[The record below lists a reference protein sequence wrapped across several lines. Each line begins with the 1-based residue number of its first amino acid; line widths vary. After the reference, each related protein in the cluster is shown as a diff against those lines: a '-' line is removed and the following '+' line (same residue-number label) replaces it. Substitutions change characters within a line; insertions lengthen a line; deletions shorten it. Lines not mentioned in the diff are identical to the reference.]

1 MKIKIIN
8 TSVRF
13 MLGFLLLISF
23 AGNSQKPSFNANTI
37 VNPYEGDFAYG
48 TNPGYYGGYNNN
60 ATSDKLMGDL
70 FAKGGFHSTRPALYD
85 YFLEQ
90 YGTNIRIPE
99 FKYFTETLGM
109 KEMTLFV
116 SGPSEEHRDTSTI
129 LCNGVRKRSKMF
141 KNLYTPIWITG
152 SDGKQTINPN
162 NYYAA
167 YVNKL
172 VTVYGSY
179 VKFYEVWNEPDFT
192 SGPNPYKPAGA
203 AGNWYDNGPNPCELD
218 NMYSDMASYVRTLR
232 ITYEVVK
239 SVDPSAFIT
248 TGGIGYESFL
258 DYMMKS
264 TDNPDGGKVTAAYPL
279 KAGAYFDVLS
289 YHMYPQYNLNKWD
302 NKISGFT
309 YSRHSDKAAQV
320 VFEFKDKLQSV
331 LARNGYNG
339 ATFPAKHYI
348 LTEVNIPRRTYTGK
362 DWIGSDEAQSNFI
375 IKTYIGSQKNEVRQM
390 YTYCLGDKTTADKS
404 LGSTDGMD
412 LMGMY
417 IDLNRA
423 TPATAQLS
431 PGGIGA
437 KTVSDFLYTYK
448 YDAVKTA
455 ALALPATV
463 DGGAFTKGAE
473 TRYVLWAKTA
483 TDLSE
488 IASAPYIFPAGLGV
502 KSITVRPSDNGV
514 KPSSV
519 LINGSAIVLTGTPA
533 FITVNSSGVATPAI
547 SVTAGGDKIVTLPIS
562 NITLQSTVSNSIATS
577 YIWTKKSG
585 PAITL
590 ANETTQNLTVSNLT
604 AGVYLFD
611 ITVKDGKGISAS
623 DQIQVNVV
631 ATANTQ
637 GPTPIPTISFKV
649 TFPKVTNM
657 NSWKDFAS
665 VTFYKS
671 AVRVQ
676 VESTNPDAVAS
687 VDFTMGTTKSTDGWA
702 TLVGSAPTNYCFHNT
717 YYSLEP
723 GTYTVNL
730 VVTDKKGIKTNSKA
744 VFTIANENPT
754 QARTEETNSTENS
767 SILSENGPYSI
778 YTLQGVLLTQGSGLF
793 DANSNNLASGIYII
807 KTPEKSVKFSIE
819 K

>member
-1 MKIKIIN
+1 
-8 TSVRF
+8 

-37 VNPYEGDFAYG
+37 VNPYDGDFAYG

-70 FAKGGFHSTRPALYD
+70 FAKGGFHTTRPALYD

-90 YGTNIRIPE
+90 YGTNIRVPE

-129 LCNGVRKRSKMF
+129 ICNGVRKRSKMF

-167 YVNKL
+167 YVYKL
-172 VTVYGSY
+172 VTVYGPY

-218 NMYSDMASYVRTLR
+218 NMYSNIASYVRTLR

-264 TDNPDGGKVTAAYPL
+264 TDNPDGGKVTSAYPL
-279 KAGAYFDVLS
+279 KGGAYFDVLS

-302 NKISGFT
+302 NKLAGFS
-309 YSRHSDKAAQV
+309 YARHSDKAAQV

-331 LARNGYNG
+331 LAKNGYND
-339 ATFPAKHYI
+339 AVFPAKHFI
-348 LTEVNIPRRTYTGK
+348 LTEVNIPRKTYTGK
-362 DWIGSDEAQSNFI
+362 DWIGSDAAQSNFI
-375 IKTYIGSQKNEVRQM
+375 IKTYIGSQKNNVRQM
-390 YTYCLGDKTTADKS
+390 YTYCLGDKTTSDLS
-404 LGSTDGMD
+404 SGSSDGMD

-417 IDLNRA
+417 IDLNKS
-423 TPATAQLS
+423 TPATVQLS
-431 PGGIGA
+431 PGGVGA

-448 YDAVKTA
+448 YDATKTA

-463 DGGAFTKGAE
+463 DGGAFTKGGE

-488 IASAPYIFPAGLGV
+488 TATATYTFPAGLGV
-502 KSITVRPSDNGV
+502 KSITVRPADNGV
-514 KPSSV
+514 RPSNTLV
-519 LINGSAIVLTGTPA
+519 NGNIIVLTGTPS
-533 FITVNSSGVATPAI
+533 FITVNSSGTTAPAI
-547 SVTAGGDKIVTLPIS
+547 SVTAGSDKIVTLPIS
-562 NITLQSTVSNSIATS
+562 SVTLQSTVSNSIATS

-585 PAITL
+585 PA
-590 ANETTQNLTVSNLT
+590 ANLVNATTANLLVDNLTT
-604 AGVYLFD
+604 GVYLFD

-623 DQIQVNVV
+623 DQVQVNVV
-631 ATANTQ
+631 ANATTQ
-637 GPTPIPTISFKV
+637 GPTTVTPSPFKV
-649 TFPKVTNM
+649 TFPKVTAM
-657 NSWKDFAS
+657 NIWKDVSSA
-665 VTFYKS
+665 TFYKS
-671 AVRVQ
+671 AIRVQ
-676 VESTNPDAVAS
+676 VESTNPDAIAS
-687 VDFTMGTTKSTDGWA
+687 VDFTMGSTKSTDGWA
-702 TLVGSAPTNYCFHNT
+702 TLEGSAPTSYCFHNT
-717 YYSLEP
+717 YYALAS
-723 GTYTVNL
+723 GTYTVDL
-730 VVTDKKGIKTNSKA
+730 VVTDKKGIKTKSKA
-744 VFTIANENPT
+744 TFTISNDSPAE
-754 QARTEETNSTENS
+754 ARIEDATSVEKS
-767 SILSENGPYSI
+767 SVLSENGPYGI
-778 YTLQGVLLTQGSGLF
+778 YTLQGVLLTQGNGRF
-793 DANSNNLASGIYII
+793 DSNSNNFSAGVYII
-807 KTPEKSVKFSIE
+807 KTPEKSIKFLIE